1 MLLLKD
7 SRRMSRGGTFKDT
20 NKESISNLEQA
31 CRWEIN
37 AWKMIICKNQQEQQM
52 KTEIW
57 GDASVQILVNLDNRD
72 VRLTA
77 FKDVSK
83 FPFNNHSISLWAHLT
98 LPPGLVSYKYQV

>member
-1 MLLLKD
+1 
-7 SRRMSRGGTFKDT
+7 MSRGGTFKDT

-57 GDASVQILVNLDNRD
+57 GDASVQVLVNLDNKD
-72 VRLTA
+72 VWLTA

>member
-1 MLLLKD
+1 
-7 SRRMSRGGTFKDT
+7 MSRGGTFKDT

-57 GDASVQILVNLDNRD
+57 GDASVQILVNLDN
-72 VRLTA
+72 
-77 FKDVSK
+77 KDVW
-83 FPFNNHSISLWAHLT
+83 FNSI
-98 LPPGLVSYKYQV
+98 